1 MDPLSHCLVG
11 AVCAKTIGAS
21 RRRFW
26 AMAIL
31 GGLPDIDVL
40 GGSLG
45 LSAEI
50 LQHRSATHSLVGAV
64 ALSLLFSWGLR
75 RWDKGP
81 SQTRFFQYLL
91 PVVLHLFCDL
101 LTSFGIPL
109 LMPFNDRMFSLD
121 LVGSVN
127 LFPIVVMGA
136 VLFWSFYRESVGWRA
151 TRWAWVT
158 WALYLALMFTGKVYA
173 GRIVGSCGSEMTA
186 LPTHYNPFHWRAVAV
201 DNTRHAYCCYDVNL
215 LMGRSIPKGL
225 LATPNGD
232 LPVRAS
238 LQSKLVQNFLER
250 NRWPVVRITKE
261 TNGFQV
267 EWGTLMFSSL
277 GAVRGKV
284 IVVLG
289 SDGKILQERRVVDFW
304 TPENIG

>member
-11 AVCAKTIGAS
+11 AICAKTVGAS

-26 AMAIL
+26 AMTIL
-31 GGLPDIDVL
+31 GGLPDIDIL

-45 LSAEI
+45 FSAEI

-75 RWDKGP
+75 RWDKDAFR
-81 SQTRFFQYLL
+81 TRFFQYSL
-91 PVVLHLFCDL
+91 PVALHLFCDL

-136 VLFWSFYRESVGWRA
+136 VLFWSFYRGSGGWRA
-151 TRWAWVT
+151 TRWAWAT
-158 WALYLALMFTGKVYA
+158 WALYLALMLTGKAYA
-173 GRIVGSCGSEMTA
+173 GRIAGSYGSEMTA
-186 LPTHYNPFHWRAVAV
+186 LPTHYNPFRWRAVAV
-201 DNTRHAYCCYDVNL
+201 DNTRHAYRCYDVNL
-215 LMGRSIPKGL
+215 LKGRSVSKGL
-225 LATPNGD
+225 LAMPNGD
-232 LPVRAS
+232 FPVRAS
-238 LQSKLVQNFLER
+238 LQSKLVHNFLEN
-250 NRWPVVRITKE
+250 NRWPMVRIIKE
-261 TNGFQV
+261 TNGFRV
-267 EWGTLMFSSL
+267 EWGTLMYSSL

-284 IVVLG
+284 MVAIG
-289 SDGKILQERRVVDFW
+289 FDGKILRETRVVDFW
-304 TPENIG
+304 TPENEG